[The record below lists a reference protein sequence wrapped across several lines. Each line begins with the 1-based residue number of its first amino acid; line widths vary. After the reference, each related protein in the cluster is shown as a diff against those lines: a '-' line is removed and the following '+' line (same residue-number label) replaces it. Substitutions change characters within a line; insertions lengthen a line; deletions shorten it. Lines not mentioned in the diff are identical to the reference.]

1 MRFLASRV
9 ILLVSACV
17 AMGCV
22 ATLARADAPRRVVSA
37 NLCTDQLLLALAD
50 ESQIVSLSPFALDP
64 GMSFLADQARRFPT
78 NRGTGEDLV
87 RTEADLVLI
96 GAFDGRYTREL
107 LKQRGLSFLP
117 AAPWRS
123 MTDGFDQIRNISKEL
138 GHRER
143 GETMIGEIEQAMGE
157 LRALAAKRATRP
169 SALILSRRGFVYH
182 AGPLAEMIEA
192 AGLVDAAPSLGVPSS
207 GFVTMENL
215 VAHPPDLLIVSDKEV
230 EAASDQGQAFLAHP
244 ALKQLWPASR
254 RLVAPGQLTICGGP
268 STVALIKALAA
279 EIAAKVH

>member
-17 AMGCV
+17 TMGCL

-50 ESQIVSLSPFALDP
+50 ERQIVSLSPFALDP

-87 RTEADLVLI
+87 RVEADLVLI

-107 LKQRGLSFLP
+107 LKQRGLTFLP
-117 AAPWRS
+117 AAPWTS
-123 MTDGFDQIRNISKEL
+123 LTEGFEQIRNISKAL
-138 GHRER
+138 GHDDR
-143 GETMIGEIEQAMGE
+143 GEAMIDEIKEAMGE
-157 LRALAAKRATRP
+157 LRALAGKRASRP

-207 GFVTMENL
+207 GFVTMEISSPIRRTSSL
-215 VAHPPDLLIVSDKEV
+215 CRIKRLRRPLIRVRPFLLI
-230 EAASDQGQAFLAHP
+230 
-244 ALKQLWPASR
+244 QL
-254 RLVAPGQLTICGGP
+254 
-268 STVALIKALAA
+268 
-279 EIAAKVH
+279 